1 MRSMRLSHRG
11 ICLLGTIAAV
21 LSTAGCG
28 SSSKKTATTQTQA
41 VGGTESIGTGERA
54 QLRRLALSGPVRI
67 GTPTSLEAVRTTYGR
82 YQQQFGGPPIH
93 AGSIYAVEVHGK
105 FKVPQGRTFRAAVL
119 IVDARTNK
127 RITGILLPVPRPLSP
142 LGPVARL

>member
-1 MRSMRLSHRG
+1 MRLSHRG
-11 ICLLGTIAAV
+11 ICLLGAIAAV
-21 LSTAGCG
+21 LSTTGCG

-41 VGGTESIGTGERA
+41 VGSTESIGTRERA

-67 GTPTSLEAVRTTYGR
+67 GTPTSLEAVRTTYSH

-93 AGSIYAVEVHGK
+93 AGSVYAVEVHGK

-127 RITGILLPVPRPLSP
+127 RITGILLPAPRPLSS